1 MNGDLAGSAET
12 ARTPGI
18 WSGSYLPITIANMT
32 VIALVAYG
40 GLSLVAALSSIVEDL
55 GNVGM
60 LPWVFT
66 GYFATSAIAVVVA
79 GPVIDAI
86 GVRRTFRVTGI
97 WFLLASAAAA
107 AAPSMPMLILA
118 RVFQGFGGG
127 LVFAV
132 SLAAIGLGYPHEL
145 RPRAFAAQSA
155 VFGVMGFGGPAL
167 AGLLL
172 AFGGW
177 RIIFLF
183 QLPLTALALASGWK
197 TLPTTRERPALIR
210 TDWPGVGL
218 LSLIIAS
225 SLVAVSQIGV
235 RWWAASVA
243 AIATATLVAIYWG
256 HSGRVDAP
264 VLARQHINRF
274 PLRWVHLTAGLVTLI
289 ARGTENFLPL
299 YLQTTRDRS
308 VEFAAFALLFLVSGW
323 TLGTQVY
330 SRVLYNWRESHV
342 ILLGCSLMIPSL
354 VAAGAAIAFGW
365 PLPLLFVA
373 TVFVGM
379 SVGLVSTSGLTLLQA
394 SSDMSEMG
402 RVSAAHQFVR
412 QLAAMY
418 GIAIASAILLFVVH
432 LEVGD
437 VDAVRD
443 VIAGENIALG
453 TDTKDA
459 IRHGLAWV
467 YVVATT
473 LAVGCLLIA
482 TSLVHRTARSLTPSA

>member
-1 MNGDLAGSAET
+1 MGPASGP
-12 ARTPGI
+12 AR
-18 WSGSYLPITIANMT
+18 SLPITIANMT

-40 GLSLVAALSSIVEDL
+40 GLALVAALSSIAEDL

-66 GYFATSAIAVVVA
+66 GYFATSAIAVVIA

-145 RPRAFAAQSA
+145 RHRAFAAQSV
-155 VFGVMGFGGPAL
+155 VFAVMGFGGPAL
-167 AGLLL
+167 AGVLL

-177 RIIFLF
+177 RIIFLVE
-183 QLPLTALALASGWK
+183 LPLTVIALASGWNS
-197 TLPTTRERPALIR
+197 LPTTRERPERIR
-210 TDWPGVGL
+210 TDWRGVGM
-218 LSLIIAS
+218 LSLIIVS

-235 RWWAASVA
+235 RWWAVGVA
-243 AIATATLVAIYWG
+243 VIATATLVMVYWG

-264 VLARQHINRF
+264 VLARQHIARF
-274 PLRWVHLTAGLVTLI
+274 PLRWVHLTSGLVMLV
-289 ARGTENFLPL
+289 ALGTENFLPL
-299 YLQTTRDRS
+299 YVQTTRDRS
-308 VEFAAFALLFLVSGW
+308 VEFAAFALLFLTVGW

-330 SRVLYNWRESHV
+330 SRVLHNWRESDV
-342 ILLGCSLMIPSL
+342 ILLGCWLMIPSIGASGAG
-354 VAAGAAIAFGW
+354 VAYLGW

-373 TVFVGM
+373 TVFIGVA
-379 SVGLVSTSGLTLLQA
+379 VGLVTTAGLTLLQA

-418 GIAIASAILLFVVH
+418 GVAIASAILLFVVD

-443 VIAGENIALG
+443 VLAGENIAVG
-453 TDTKDA
+453 TETKDA
-459 IRHGLAWV
+459 IRHGLVWV
-467 YVVATT
+467 HVVVTT
-473 LAVGCLLIA
+473 LAIGCLLIG
-482 TSLVHRTARSLTPSA
+482 TSLVRRTARSLTPSR